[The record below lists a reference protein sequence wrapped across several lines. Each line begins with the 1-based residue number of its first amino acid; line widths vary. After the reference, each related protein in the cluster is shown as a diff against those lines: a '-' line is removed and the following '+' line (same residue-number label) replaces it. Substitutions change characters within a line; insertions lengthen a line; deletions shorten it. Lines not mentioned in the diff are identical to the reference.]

1 MSPLEA
7 HQSVPVM
14 SSPATGAALVSR
26 DLPAVPTVDPSWLL
40 IEEGFSLARE
50 HEVESRFTVAN
61 GYVGTRGSLDEGTS
75 LSAPAT
81 YLAGVFDIGADWVD
95 IPELAL
101 APDWRATSCRWKP
114 AKRWIT
120 GASSICARELSGANG
135 GIAIRTGE

>member
-1 MSPLEA
+1 PEVRSGQLAPHLRLRARCAELLNPRRARKSSREEPRRTRPPDSGRNAMSPLEA

-40 IEEGFSLARE
+40 IEEGCSLARE

-81 YLAGVFDIGADWVD
+81 YLA
-95 IPELAL
+95 
-101 APDWRATSCRWKP
+101 
-114 AKRWIT
+114 
-120 GASSICARELSGANG
+120 
-135 GIAIRTGE
+135 